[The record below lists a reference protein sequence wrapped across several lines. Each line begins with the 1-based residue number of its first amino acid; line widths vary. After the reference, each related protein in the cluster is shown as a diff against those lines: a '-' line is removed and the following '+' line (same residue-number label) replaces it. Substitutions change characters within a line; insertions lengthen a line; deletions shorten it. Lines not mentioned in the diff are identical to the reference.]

1 MSLVPEDVQMCMQ
14 KFQETVEALQ
24 RNAETLTTMLS
35 LPQRALP
42 KPAFPSQTPAAQ
54 SDKEEEERSL
64 SHLERARGMH
74 ALGQVMHTL
83 QQLHMKACGLDPQ
96 KHFVTDI
103 HKECERLEA
112 YKKKVAKAVAAH
124 ELATS
129 KPTVSLNVS
138 AANRFIDHAIPDLN
152 PEQRRLLKEQSA
164 AGKRKAEQQV
174 AGRGS
179 KKGRGASS
187 SASGADKGV
196 GKKAAQGRSVKDHAI
211 SFLSTVLQEGISS
224 APLQQQ
230 DQQPLPQQQ

>member
-1 MSLVPEDVQMCMQ
+1 
-14 KFQETVEALQ
+14 
-24 RNAETLTTMLS
+24 MLS

-103 HKECERLEA
+103 HKVGWVRVSIVAIGGGGESECERLEA

-138 AANRFIDHAIPDLN
+138 AANRYAVYVTMVH
-152 PEQRRLLKEQSA
+152 
-164 AGKRKAEQQV
+164 
-174 AGRGS
+174 
-179 KKGRGASS
+179 
-187 SASGADKGV
+187 
-196 GKKAAQGRSVKDHAI
+196 
-211 SFLSTVLQEGISS
+211 
-224 APLQQQ
+224 
-230 DQQPLPQQQ
+230 